1 VTGCVAVIEVDWSN
15 TAWGAAGPGAENL
28 ARTAA
33 RLALMRGMNEAG
45 IVPQGRI
52 ELSIIL
58 TDDAEQRRLNRDWRG
73 VDRSTNV
80 LAFPAWE
87 PGAPAPSDAPVLLGD
102 VVLAFETV
110 AREAE
115 EQGKSLADHL
125 SHLVVHGVLHLL
137 GYDHGTDSEAAA
149 METLETSILAR
160 LGVADPYRRT
170 ISSSKA

>member
-1 VTGCVAVIEVDWSN
+1 VTEPAAAIEVDSPHA
-15 TAWGAAGPGAENL
+15 AWGAVCPDAENL

-33 RLALMRGMNEAG
+33 RLALTRVMNEAG
-45 IVPQGRI
+45 TVPQGLI
-52 ELSIIL
+52 ELSIVL

-73 VDRSTNV
+73 VDRATNV

-87 PGAPAPSDAPVLLGD
+87 PGAPTPPNAPVLLGD

-125 SHLVVHGVLHLL
+125 SHLIVHGVLHLL
-137 GYDHGTDSEAAA
+137 GYDHGADAEAAA

-170 ISSSKA
+170 I